1 MSATGE
7 ITIIHGGGWAES
19 LGFALVRWGRRR
31 SVRARRI
38 AEQRALVGRERR
50 AELEEHLLLEHE
62 LQTWKRELDRSNAL
76 QRLYRGV

>member
-7 ITIIHGGGWAES
+7 ITIIRGGGWAES

-31 SVRARRI
+31 SVRARLA

-50 AELEEHLLLEHE
+50 AELEERTLLERE
-62 LQTWKRELDRSNAL
+62 LQAWKRELDRTNAL

>member
-7 ITIIHGGGWAES
+7 ITIIRGGGWVES
-19 LGFALVRWGRRR
+19 LGFAIVRWGRRR
-31 SVRARRI
+31 SVRARLV

-50 AELEEHLLLEHE
+50 AELEERLLLERE
-62 LQTWKRELDRSNAL
+62 LQAWKRELDRTTAL

>member
-7 ITIIHGGGWAES
+7 ITITRGGNWAEA
-19 LGFALVRWGRRR
+19 LGFAIVRWGRRR
-31 SVRARRI
+31 SVRARLA

-50 AELEEHLLLEHE
+50 AELEERMLLERE
-62 LQTWKRELDRSNAL
+62 LQAWKRELDRTVAL

>member
-7 ITIIHGGGWAES
+7 ITIIRGGGWAES

-31 SVRARRI
+31 SVRARLA

-50 AELEEHLLLEHE
+50 AELEERLLLEEE
-62 LQTWKRELDRSNAL
+62 LLAFRREIERTAAL
-76 QRLYRGV
+76 ARLYGA